1 MVSSYE
7 KIRAYL
13 AYLHDRHNV
22 QVCIKDFCGFIPIN
36 KALDEAVRPFLAH
49 TNVFCM
55 YMKSTQE
62 HYRVCLSMI
71 RRMYTKCRRS
81 RETYFGLCHAGLGE
95 YVVPIYSGDVLI
107 GCINAGFFQ
116 VNERRTRTRIDRACR
131 HAPALDCEEALKLY
145 GEGVQTADVDVDSM
159 LMGLELL
166 AEYLGQTYSIL
177 HSTHSAPSSVRSYL
191 TSSEDTI
198 LTHAMEY
205 IRLNAGSHISVAALA
220 QFCHCSESY
229 LSRIFKRRTGVNI
242 NVYINKVRVEL
253 AKNHLLLSRE
263 SVGEIAS
270 RVGFNDPN
278 YFSRVFTQIIGI
290 SPTEFRRRF
299 QQELPPD
306 RAAKER

>member
-1 MVSSYE
+1 MGSSYE
-7 KIRAYL
+7 KIRDYL
-13 AYLHDRHNV
+13 SYLHDRHNV

-55 YMKSTQE
+55 YMKSNQE
-62 HYRVCLSMI
+62 HYRICLSMI
-71 RRMYTKCRRS
+71 RRMYTKCKRS
-81 RETYFGLCHAGLGE
+81 REAYFGLCHAGLGE
-95 YVVPIYSGDVLI
+95 YVVPIYSGDALI

-116 VNERRTRTRIDRACR
+116 VNERRTQARICRACH
-131 HAPALDCEEALKLY
+131 HAPALDCGEALKLY
-145 GEGVQTADVDVDSM
+145 QEGVQTADVDVDNM
-159 LMGLELL
+159 LIGLELL

-177 HSTHSAPSSVRSYL
+177 QSTHSAPTSVRGYL

-205 IRLNAGSHISVAALA
+205 IRLNAGSHISVSALA

-242 NVYINKVRVEL
+242 NVYVNKVRMEL
-253 AKNHLLLSRE
+253 AKNHLLLSKE
-263 SVGEIAS
+263 SVGEIAA

-278 YFSRVFTQIIGI
+278 YFSRVFTQMIGI

-299 QQELPPD
+299 QQELPSD
-306 RAAKER
+306 RTINEH

>member
-1 MVSSYE
+1 MGGSYE
-7 KIRAYL
+7 KIRDYL
-13 AYLHDRHNV
+13 SYLHDRHNV

-71 RRMYTKCRRS
+71 RRMYTKCKRD

-95 YVVPIYSGDVLI
+95 YVVPIYSGDTLI

-116 VNERRTRTRIDRACR
+116 INERRTQARICRACR
-131 HAPALDCEEALKLY
+131 HTPALDCGEALKLY
-145 GEGVQTADVDVDSM
+145 QEGIQTADVDVDSM
-159 LMGLELL
+159 LIGLELL

-177 HSTHSAPSSVRSYL
+177 QSTHSAPSSVRSYL

-198 LTHAMEY
+198 LTHTMEY
-205 IRLNAGSHISVAALA
+205 IRLNAGGHISVATLA

-242 NVYINKVRVEL
+242 NVYVNKVRMEL

-278 YFSRVFTQIIGI
+278 YFSRVFTQMIGI

-299 QQELPPD
+299 QQELPSD
-306 RAAKER
+306 RTINEH